1 MTIRKVLGVILIIL
15 GIAIFV
21 SLITL
26 AACRNEESH
35 DPLASVTDGITY
47 EIQDSAVTILN
58 ISATDTYLTIPS
70 YIEGLPV
77 EKIGSQF
84 LYQNTTCINLVF
96 PETLETIESAA
107 FYRCYSLTEIEI
119 PKSVSNIGSGAF
131 FRCASLLNIRVDKD
145 NAHFQDIDGVLY
157 SKDGKVLL
165 AYPEGRVDSFCSIP
179 EGVTTIA
186 DDAFGYHSS
195 LRYVYIPDSV
205 VNFPD
210 YNIFLFPDEITI
222 IASDNG
228 AARKYADQYGI
239 RWQAEIPE

>member
-1 MTIRKVLGVILIIL
+1 MKKIIHL
-15 GIAIFV
+15 LALLIFV
-21 SLITL
+21 LYFL
-26 AACRNEESH
+26 AACSNGETHNS
-35 DPLASVTDGITY
+35 LASATDGITY
-47 EIQDSAVTILN
+47 DIQDSAVTILN
-58 ISATDTYLTIPS
+58 ISVTDTYLTIPS

-131 FRCASLLNIRVDKD
+131 FRCASLLNIRVGKD

-165 AYPEGRVDSFCSIP
+165 AYPEGRVDSFYSIP

-195 LRYVYIPDSV
+195 LRYVNIPDSV